1 MCLACN
7 RCSFLPCEEKKFSL
21 KSSTEGPAPRDAT
34 RGLAGCC
41 CCCFSLPDV
50 VVVVVVVA
58 CEGAMNMRADSS
70 RGERGEAESGGTSL
84 DGDCLA
90 IPGRWLIKSE

>member
-1 MCLACN
+1 LTDTMCLACN
-7 RCSFLPCEEKKFSL
+7 RCNFLPCEEKKFSL
-21 KSSTEGPAPRDAT
+21 KSSTEGPAPR
-34 RGLAGCC
+34 GLTGC

-50 VVVVVVVA
+50 VVVVVVNA